1 MFGRDSEIV
10 TLKHYKDG
18 MILNINK
25 NVGYDEILKASL
37 QKFKKAKKFL
47 AGTTINL
54 GFEGSDISEE
64 NMKKIIN
71 EVSALLNTEVTFWE
85 KHDEINSTTEEKLK
99 AHREKLEKETAEKM
113 LSSAFNIDVE
123 EKYTKF
129 YKKTLRSGQLL
140 ESDGNIVIVGDVNPG
155 AEVIAEGNIFVMG
168 TVKGLVHAG
177 KSGNREAVVVA
188 LNLSPTQLRIAD
200 LITRSPEGENKDY
213 LSPELAYIK
222 EDKIFIEE
230 FLQKRK

>member
-129 YKKTLRSGQLL
+129 YKKTVRSGQYLK
-140 ESDGNIVIVGDVNPG
+140 SDGHIVIVGDVNPG
-155 AEVIAEGNIFVMG
+155 AEIEAAGNIFVMG
-168 TVKGLVHAG
+168 TVKGIVHAG
-177 KSGNREAVVVA
+177 ARGDRNAIVVA

-200 LITRSPEGENKDY
+200 IITRAPDDYQKDY
-213 LSPELAYIK
+213 LEPEMAYI
-222 EDKIFIEE
+222 EDGKIFIEE
-230 FLQKRK
+230 FLQKKK